1 MKNHNMK
8 KILTITALALLAL
21 SAAGQDIISERD
33 TIVARLDTIICQ
45 GDTTTKAYYLVSIRV
60 VDNGTPYPDTSQTTI
75 LIKQGN
81 CPADSS
87 QVARQIYVGAV
98 NQQLQLSRHM
108 SEAFQRGQILR
119 AFNNASTLYQALTGL
134 SLLDATSEELFQ
146 DYTGRYRV
154 FTSTGS
160 FFADIN
166 RLGNGRWRLR
176 QLTGRTGTPTGT
188 VWVMNPR
195 SRNNFGITNIDLGFG
210 ATNYEFF
217 RDLRPGA
224 ESIFWPVHRVSG
236 ATGAVRIVK
245 ID

>member
-1 MKNHNMK
+1 MK

-21 SAAGQDIISERD
+21 SAAGQDIISESRS
-33 TIVARLDTIICQ
+33 IVARQDTIICQ
-45 GDTTTKAYYLVSIRV
+45 GDTTTTTYYLVSIQV
-60 VDNGTPYPDTSQTTI
+60 VNNGTPYPDTSQTTV
-75 LIKQGN
+75 LIKQGD

-108 SEAFQRGQILR
+108 SEAFQRAQVLQ
-119 AFNNASTLYQALTGL
+119 AFNNASTLYQGLTGQ
-134 SLLDATSEELFQ
+134 SLLDATSEELFPE
-146 DYTGRYRV
+146 YEGRYRV
-154 FTSTGS
+154 FTSSGN

>member
-1 MKNHNMK
+1 MK

-21 SAAGQDIISERD
+21 SVAGQDIISESRS
-33 TIVARLDTIICQ
+33 IVARQDTVVCQ
-45 GDTTTKAYYLVSIRV
+45 GDTSTRAYYLVTIQV
-60 VDNGTPYPDTSQTTI
+60 VDNGTPHPDTTRASS
-75 LIKQGN
+75 LIKEGD

-108 SEAFQRGQILR
+108 SEAFQRGQILQ
-119 AFNNASTLYQALTGL
+119 AFNNASTLYQGLTSR

-195 SRNNFGITNIDLGFG
+195 SRNNFGLTNIDLGFG
-210 ATNYEFF
+210 PQNYEMF

-224 ESIFWPVHRVSG
+224 ENIFWPAQRVSG
-236 ATGAVRIVK
+236 ATGSVRIVK
-245 ID
+245 VN